1 MRTLLVALALIFP
14 LGCTATRTYQV
25 SVKNDTSEPITI
37 GLVKEGRP
45 IEPQWVSPEQAAIHE
60 LEPSSKMW
68 AAIPAG
74 KSADTGPVR
83 GEFDRDA
90 EAVFRIYQ
98 GNLKL
103 PDILA
108 ISRGQPNRIDIL
120 LHPGLNRFTVTD
132 KDGQFRAVRNEG
144 GTNSP
149 LSQ

>member
-1 MRTLLVALALIFP
+1 MRILLAVVTLSFLM
-14 LGCTATRTYQV
+14 GCTATRTYQV
-25 SVKNDTSEPITI
+25 SVRNDTSEPITI

-60 LEPSSKMW
+60 VEPSSKMW

-103 PDILA
+103 PEILA
-108 ISRGQPNRIDIL
+108 VSRGQPNRIDIL
-120 LHPGLNRFTVTD
+120 LHPGMNQFTVTD
-132 KDGQFRAVRNEG
+132 KDGQFRASRGE
-144 GTNSP
+144 
-149 LSQ
+149 